1 MLTSCPE
8 CRTTFRVTQVQLD
21 AKRGLVRC
29 GHCNA
34 VFNAYDALLP
44 EIEMPPVEA
53 QEQAKPVAEKPQATE
68 VRASA
73 ERLEPRID
81 LGFDLSEPMLETVSP
96 PAPIQPE
103 PKPESKPEPLP
114 WLEPKSE
121 PAPEPFT
128 SLPAYSTAPIV
139 DDAEPMP
146 TWLSLAEQA
155 DDVLLSELP
164 APKQASGL
172 ARLGR
177 GLLLVLLPLAFTLQ
191 LVFFGRSELAAWQ
204 PALRPYLEAAC
215 APLHCTVPLPRDR
228 DALRVESSSLETD
241 PESPANARLRVAFSN
256 RAERPMAWPNMVL
269 TLTDL
274 RDKTLAQRGFAPR
287 DYLADKGLAKQ
298 GIAPGQEFE
307 VLLDLNLGGLAAA
320 GYRVALEYP

>member
-8 CRTTFRVTQVQLD
+8 CRTTFRVGQAQLD

-44 EIEMPPVEA
+44 EIEMPPAEELR
-53 QEQAKPVAEKPQATE
+53 QPEQPQATE
-68 VRASA
+68 AKA
-73 ERLEPRID
+73 AGERLEPRID
-81 LGFDLSEPMLETVSP
+81 LGFDLSAPVLKAP
-96 PAPIQPE
+96 PPPPQAQPTPKPE
-103 PKPESKPEPLP
+103 PKFEFKPEPF
-114 WLEPKSE
+114 
-121 PAPEPFT
+121 AP
-128 SLPAYSTAPIV
+128 LPAYSAEAV
-139 DDAEPMP
+139 EDAEPMP
-146 TWLSLAEQA
+146 TWLSLAEHT
-155 DDVLLSELP
+155 DDVLLSEP
-164 APKQASGL
+164 SSVPKQSMGL
-172 ARLGR
+172 ARFGR
-177 GLLLVLLPLAFTLQ
+177 GLLAVILMLSFALQ
-191 LVFFGRSELAAWQ
+191 LVFLARSDLAAWQ

-228 DALRVESSSLETD
+228 DALRVESSSLETE

-256 RAERPMAWPNMVL
+256 RADRPLAWPNMVL

-287 DYLADKGLAKQ
+287 DYLADKALVPR

-307 VLLDLNLGGLAAA
+307 VWLDLNLGGLAAA